1 MLNVRIT
8 HNFAEIKAEYLEE
21 TVFKGEE
28 TQVLIDELKELVEEL
43 ERWNED

>member
-8 HNFAEIKAEYLEE
+8 HNFAEVKAEFLEE

-28 TQVLIDELKELVEEL
+28 AQVLIDELKELVDEL